1 MNRLDPLMERT
12 LADIPLNEIAGI
24 RMPKIHE
31 QELGLKLKLFTT
43 GIAGGFYKAG
53 AFCPCLV
60 LHTKKPESNGSGFLN
75 IQSFLFAEQH
85 QIAPLPD
92 DVIDVSVL
100 HLDDFRPAV
109 ELFAGVPERLALICE
124 IDADR
129 KEL

>member
-43 GIAGGFYKAG
+43 GIAG

-60 LHTKKPESNGSGFLN
+60 LHTKKGIPGNAFLVLN
-75 IQSFLFAEQH
+75 YQLRE
-85 QIAPLPD
+85 P
-92 DVIDVSVL
+92 L
-100 HLDDFRPAV
+100 HL
-109 ELFAGVPERLALICE
+109 EQVPYTTTSQLEA
-124 IDADR
+124 
-129 KEL
+129 

>member
-1 MNRLDPLMERT
+1 MERT

-60 LHTKKPESNGSGFLN
+60 LHTKKGIPGNAFLVLN
-75 IQSFLFAEQH
+75 YQLRE
-85 QIAPLPD
+85 P
-92 DVIDVSVL
+92 L
-100 HLDDFRPAV
+100 HL
-109 ELFAGVPERLALICE
+109 EQVPYTTTSQLEA
-124 IDADR
+124 
-129 KEL
+129 